1 MNQRKKQLQNTLRG
15 WRNFSKSKK
24 RRLKIKRTLAGLNKH
39 QSNVKKYAIKIG
51 RVYKSPR
58 IKPISR
64 KLPPRPDFPDNIR
77 FLASVPESFSKNH
90 YIAHDNGYFYIP
102 ECFSLIEQYQE
113 SFDFLKRLFVVLYK
127 AKVDKVTLDY
137 SRCKRIDV
145 DASICMDIMLAEFI
159 HYINQCRKRGHNIIP
174 DGINPVNFQ
183 NRDIMKVL
191 FSIGAYRNLRG
202 VSIDFKD
209 VEALPVLMNSRQ
221 YSDVWE
227 RSEVHLT
234 QIVEYIKKCLQH
246 FDREL
251 TSESESEF
259 YKVIGEVMSNA
270 EEHST
275 MPNRF
280 AIGFFQET
288 HDTDGDFGVFN
299 FSIFNF
305 GNTIYQTFK
314 SPDCANPKIVA
325 QMIDLSEDYT
335 SKGWFTKAE
344 FEEETLWTL
353 YALQEGVTS
362 KAKKRGNGSIQF
374 IENFFKLKGDD
385 ENDNISKLA
394 IVSGNTRVL
403 FDGTYKVTEKPN
415 TIKGKRPYKMITFNK
430 SGNIRDKPDKN
441 FVTFAPHF
449 FPGTL
454 ISARILI
461 KFKNTNSETDGQQ
474 VV

>member
-1 MNQRKKQLQNTLRG
+1 MDNRRRQLKNALRG
-15 WRNFSKSKK
+15 WKNFLRARS
-24 RRLKIKRTLAGLNKH
+24 RRLRIKRKLAGLNRH
-39 QSNVKKYAIKIG
+39 QANVKKYAIRIG
-51 RVYKSPR
+51 RVYKAPR
-58 IKPISR
+58 IKPFAR
-64 KLPPRPDFPDNIR
+64 KLSPKPDFPENIK

-90 YIAHDNGYFYIP
+90 YSSDDDGYFYLP
-102 ECFSLIEQYQE
+102 ECFSLIERYQE

-137 SRCKRIDV
+137 SKCKRIDV
-145 DASICMDIMLAEFI
+145 DASICMDILLAEFI

-174 DGINPVNFQ
+174 DGINPVNFE
-183 NRDIMKVL
+183 NKDIMKVL
-191 FSIGAYRNLRG
+191 FSIGAYRNLKG
-202 VSIDFKD
+202 LSIKYKD
-209 VEALPVLMNSRQ
+209 VEALPVLINSKK
-221 YSDVWE
+221 YPDVWE

-234 QIVEYIKKCLQH
+234 NIVEYIKKCLQH

-270 EEHST
+270 EEHAT

-288 HDTDGDFGVFN
+288 HNPDGDFGVFN

-305 GNTIYQTFK
+305 GDTIYQTFK
-314 SPDCANPKIVA
+314 SPNCANPKAVS
-325 QMIDLSEDYT
+325 QMNDLSEDYT
-335 SKGWFTKAE
+335 KKGWFTKAE

-415 TIKGKRPYKMITFNK
+415 PLVGKRPYKMITFNE
-430 SGNIRDKPDKN
+430 SGDIRDKPDKN

-461 KFKNTNSETDGQQ
+461 KFKNTNAETDGQQ
-474 VV
+474 GV